1 MKQLRFAFLIV
12 AIAVLAGACANIGNP
27 GGGPVDMAPPIFVRS
42 SPKPNACDV
51 DRTRI
56 DLYFDEIVTLE
67 DPSNKVIVSPA
78 QVEMPKISTNGKR
91 VSVEVL
97 D

>member
-1 MKQLRFAFLIV
+1 MNLKQSRFAILVV
-12 AIAVLAGACANIGNP
+12 AIAALAGACANIGNP
-27 GGGPVDMAPPIFVRS
+27 GGGPVDMTPPIFVRS

-67 DPSNKVIVSPA
+67 DPSNKVIVSPRKWKC
-78 QVEMPKISTNGKR
+78 PKYRQTASACRWN
-91 VSVEVL
+91 
-97 D
+97 

>member
-1 MKQLRFAFLIV
+1 MNLKQLRFAILIV
-12 AIAVLAGACANIGNP
+12 AIAVLTGACANIGNP

-56 DLYFDEIVTLE
+56 DLYFDESSRWKIRRTRSSY
-67 DPSNKVIVSPA
+67 PPRKWKC
-78 QVEMPKISTNGKR
+78 PKYRQTASACRWN
-91 VSVEVL
+91 
-97 D
+97 